1 MLAKRSGNH
10 NSLRIRRAPEEIQQI
25 VSDEDTVEGDTLFM
39 HESLGGLCDG
49 FVNCKAE
56 QDALESRR

>member
-1 MLAKRSGNH
+1 MLAKPHGNH

-39 HESLGGLCDG
+39 HEGLGGLCDG
-49 FVNCKAE
+49 FVNRKAE
-56 QDALESRR
+56 